1 MMGTNQL
8 SEFPKPL
15 QQPKPINSDKENSS
29 HHHMKVL
36 ALPEKPRFRILDPLS
51 NWRSLFPCVLLCAFN
66 KTRLS
71 AASLLFLFTL

>member
-36 ALPEKPRFRILDPLS
+36 ALPKTQIPDPGSSFQLEES
-51 NWRSLFPCVLLCAFN
+51 VSLCTFVCFQ
-66 KTRLS
+66 
-71 AASLLFLFTL
+71 